1 MSNHSEE
8 DYLDQLLYSMGD
20 GSSTKKTV
28 KEKKPA
34 TTQEEFEWELFG
46 EPLSEQNQAKDEE
59 EFLREFEAELLKDEL
74 PDTPDKY
81 AGELFT
87 EEDPA
92 PERNLL
98 DESLDEILANMS
110 AEKQT
115 PPVVDEDAEFEGE
128 LPEDEGAV
136 AETEE
141 FVSEE
146 GKKLDQAMGTFDEQ
160 FSEEAPAEPAAS
172 PPDVSAAE
180 NIEPSSDE
188 EPRQSTASPPEENMD
203 LSGMEGQD
211 LLELLSGDDDL
222 SDLGLLLSEE
232 EEGKPLEEG
241 DSFGDFAKAQ
251 MDEQQQATGQTA
263 PDETDAQTAGGKW
276 KRKKKGKGKPSV
288 FEKLS
293 KMFFGDDQGDIVEIP
308 DDGAGELVELSEE
321 NQQILKELEAAE
333 QKETSGKGKK
343 EKKKKPPKPKKA
355 KKPKAPK
362 PSKPKKEKKP
372 KPVDNTPPLPRKP
385 VIAIVIMVA
394 SLLGLVLLGTSALG
408 YQANVNAAKESYQ
421 KGAYVEA
428 FRKLQ
433 GLDIKEKDEL
443 LYNRLAALAAVSEK
457 YQAYLIF
464 DNYGSKDM
472 ALDSLICAYGRCEIN
487 QKFAEEYECVPELE
501 AMKTKI
507 AEALKKD
514 YSVSTKEAEE
524 FYQIKNRDDY
534 TIAIQKKIN
543 ELGLN

>member
-110 AEKQT
+110 AEKQA

-146 GKKLDQAMGTFDEQ
+146 GKKLDQAMGAFDEQ
-160 FSEEAPAEPAAS
+160 FSEEAPADPVAS

-251 MDEQQQATGQTA
+251 MDEQQQEAGQTA
-263 PDETDAQTAGGKW
+263 SDEKDAQTAGGKW

-288 FEKLS
+288 FENLS